1 MRKTSLLYVT
11 ADGLLEPLGFSQV
24 LRVVEGLARKGWRYR
39 ILSLEKPN
47 DLNRVEKVA
56 SIRHRL
62 AASGV
67 EWHPHAYDWS
77 GSARAA
83 MGNLQTLI
91 REALKATGSGR
102 IDAIH
107 ARAYHGAFAA
117 HTAWLGYRTPYLFD
131 TRSYWF
137 DERLEEGRW
146 FTTPIRLGLA
156 RGFEHQFFA
165 HAAAVVSL
173 TELQATDVQAGT
185 FGAVPDGKPVVC
197 IPTCADY
204 DDFVRRPADQCTRVP
219 QAIRE
224 TLANKL
230 VLGIVGSLNRSY
242 LVDET
247 ITLAKKVLALRA
259 DTHLLVL
266 TGQVEAYRDKLEQ
279 QGLELSRVTVTK
291 AEHEAMPQWL
301 SLIDWGM
308 LLLDP
313 QSPAKRASMPTKLGE
328 FFATGV
334 RPVQF
339 GCNSEVAAW
348 VERAES
354 GLVLQGVDDES
365 LQRAAHEISGSTL
378 SAQRLQHARALTA
391 EHFSLASGIERYD
404 RVLRAAFDEENFS
417 PATTSR
423 TQAEEC

>member
-1 MRKTSLLYVT
+1 MTSLLYVT

-39 ILSLEKPN
+39 ILSLEKSN
-47 DLNRVEKVA
+47 DLKDVERVA

-67 EWHPHAYDWS
+67 DWHPHAYDWS

-91 REALKATGSGR
+91 GQTLKAAGSGR
-102 IDAIH
+102 IDAVH

-117 HTAWLGYRTPYLFD
+117 HTAWLGHGTPYLFD

-146 FTTPIRLGLA
+146 FTTPIRLGIA
-156 RGFEHQFFA
+156 RGLEHQFFA
-165 HAAAVVSL
+165 SSAGVVSL
-173 TELQATDVQAGT
+173 TELQAADVQSGK
-185 FGAVPDGKPVVC
+185 FGAVPQGKPIVC

-204 DDFVRRPADQCTRVP
+204 DDFMRRPAARCTSVP
-219 QAIRE
+219 PEIRGVLE
-224 TLANKL
+224 NKL

-247 ITLAKKVLALRA
+247 LVLAKKVLALRDDA
-259 DTHLLVL
+259 HLLVL
-266 TGQVEAYRDKLEQ
+266 TAQVSAYQDRVKQ
-279 QGLELSRVTVTK
+279 HGLEASRVTVAK
-291 AEHEAMPQWL
+291 ATHDAMPQWL

-348 VERAES
+348 VERAQS
-354 GLVLQGVDDES
+354 GLVLQGVDDQS
-365 LQRAAHEISGSTL
+365 LEKAANEIAGSTI
-378 SAQRLQHARALTA
+378 SAQRLQRARELTA
-391 EHFSLASGIERYD
+391 GHFSLASGIERYD
-404 RVLRAAFDEENFS
+404 RVLRAAFKER
-417 PATTSR
+417 AGV
-423 TQAEEC
+423 AEG